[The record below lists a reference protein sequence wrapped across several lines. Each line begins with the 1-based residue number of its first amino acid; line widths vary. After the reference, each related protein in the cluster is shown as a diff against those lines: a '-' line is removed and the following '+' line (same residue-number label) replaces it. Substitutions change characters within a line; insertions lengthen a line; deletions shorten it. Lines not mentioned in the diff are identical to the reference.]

1 MTKALRFI
9 SISHIS
15 APIRL
20 REIFYIPEEEKLAVI
35 SELQCA
41 FPDISGLLLLVT
53 CNRTEIYFESGNTSS
68 SDVIDLFCSFQ
79 GHNSSSN
86 ASLFYK
92 SDETIKSVRHLVEV
106 SAGLRSKVLGDAEI
120 ICQIKKAYLLSR
132 ETNLQ
137 GSLLERTLQTVF
149 KAHKRVRNE
158 TNFRDGT
165 TSAAY
170 RALKIIE
177 STFGKESKREMK
189 ILFIGAGDIVKQ
201 LFKYNGKFN
210 YEHLFISNRTEEK
223 AMLLAKQHNC
233 QVYDW
238 QKVLANDFE
247 DFDVIIGAAGNSHH
261 LIKNINTIKS
271 HRLLL
276 DLGLPGTIDPQL
288 ANRPGIEFYDLD
300 TISVELERNK
310 EKRMQ
315 AISQVRKIEEEEM
328 EDFVKWHSEAPL
340 RALLGS
346 FKIDIN
352 KQVQGFL
359 KNISGK
365 TDNRKVEIV
374 TARVLRRIAKKPD
387 LVYSKDLLWDLIEE
401 HSNY

>member
-1 MTKALRFI
+1 MTKVLRFI

-15 APIRL
+15 APIRQ
-20 REIFYIPEEEKLAVI
+20 RELFYIPEEEKLAI
-35 SELQCA
+35 IRQLQST

-53 CNRTEIYFESGNTSS
+53 CNRTEIYFESGNTSAS
-68 SDVIDLFCSFQ
+68 HLVDQFCSLR
-79 GHNSSSN
+79 GRNSMSN

-92 SDETIKSVRHLVEV
+92 SDDTITSVQHLVEV

-132 ETNLQ
+132 KTNLQ
-137 GSLLERTLQTVF
+137 GSLLERALQTVF

-170 RALKIIE
+170 RALKMIE
-177 STFGKESKREMK
+177 ASFGKEAKREKK

-201 LFKYNGKFN
+201 LFKYNSKFN
-210 YEHLFISNRTEEK
+210 YEQLFISNRTEER
-223 AMLLAKQHNC
+223 AMLLAQKHKC

-238 QKVLANDFE
+238 QKVLSNDFE

-261 LIKNINTIKS
+261 LIKTLNTNKS
-271 HRLLL
+271 QRLLI
-276 DLGLPGTIDPQL
+276 DLGLPGTIDPVL
-288 ANRPGIEFYDLD
+288 ANKTGIEFYDLD

-315 AISQVRKIEEEEM
+315 AVSQVRKIEVEEV
-328 EDFVKWHSEAPL
+328 EDFVKWYSEAPL
-340 RALLGS
+340 RTLLGS

-352 KQVQGFL
+352 KQVKGFL
-359 KNISGK
+359 KNITGK
-365 TDNRKVEIV
+365 TDSRKADII
-374 TARVLRRIAKKPD
+374 TARVLRRLARKPD
-387 LVYSKDLLWDLIEE
+387 LFYTKDRLKELIEE

>member
-1 MTKALRFI
+1 MTKVLRFI

-15 APIRL
+15 APIRQ

-35 SELQCA
+35 NQLRST

-53 CNRTEIYFESGNTSS
+53 CNRTEIYFESVTTSS
-68 SDVIDLFCSFQ
+68 SELIDKFCAFRSPD
-79 GHNSSSN
+79 SMDN
-86 ASLFYK
+86 ASLFNK
-92 SDETIKSVRHLVEV
+92 SDETIQSVRHLVEV

-120 ICQIKKAYLLSR
+120 ICQIKKAFLLSR
-132 ETNLQ
+132 KTSLQ
-137 GSLLERTLQTVF
+137 GSLLERALQTVF

-170 RALKIIE
+170 RALKMIE
-177 STFGKESKREMK
+177 SSFGNQLKSEIK

-210 YEHLFISNRTEEK
+210 YEQLHISNRTEEK
-223 AMLLAKQHNC
+223 ARLLAKKHTAQI
-233 QVYDW
+233 YDW
-238 QKVLANDFE
+238 HKVLANDFE

-261 LIKNINTIKS
+261 LIKTLKTTKNQ
-271 HRLLL
+271 LLL
-276 DLGLPGTIDPQL
+276 IDLGLPGTIDPVL

-315 AISQVRKIEEEEM
+315 AVSQVRKIEVEEV
-328 EDFVKWHSEAPL
+328 EDFIKWHAEAPL

-346 FKIDIN
+346 FKIDIH

-359 KNISGK
+359 KNVSGK
-365 TDNRKVEIV
+365 TDRRKADIV
-374 TARVLRRIAKKPD
+374 TARVLRRLAIKPG
-387 LVYSKDLLWDLIEE
+387 LFYSKDQLKDLIEE
-401 HSNY
+401 HSKY